1 VDTPKAVLVEID
13 WGAVYKRLTVFALR
27 LAHAVPEVFDGV
39 SPEDLVGETMVA
51 YFTGEGGM
59 KWDSVQ
65 GSLERFLG
73 GVLRNKF
80 LLHARKLR
88 RYGGSL
94 DDARF
99 APEPNASIGKPL
111 TATITKQIEVAAK
124 GDTDLEELIKATQT
138 LDSAANVNQQLS
150 QILDTTIE
158 DVVNRRKRLTRR
170 VDRSVRLDYE
180 RPRDDAE
187 ATS

>member
-1 VDTPKAVLVEID
+1 MDTQKAALVGID
-13 WGAVYKRLTVFALR
+13 LGAVYKRLMVFALR
-27 LAHAVPEVFDGV
+27 LARAVPEVFDGV

-51 YFTGEGGM
+51 YFAGDGGM
-59 KWDSVQ
+59 KWDPVQ

-73 GVLRNKF
+73 GVLRNRF

-88 RYGGSL
+88 RYGGSF

-99 APEPNASIGKPL
+99 VPEPNASLGRPL
-111 TATITKQIEVAAK
+111 VATITRQIEVAAK
-124 GDTDLEELIKATQT
+124 GDRDLEELIEATQS
-138 LDSAANVNQQLS
+138 LDSTANVNQQLCE
-150 QILDTTIE
+150 ILDTTIQ

-170 VDRSVRLDYE
+170 VERAVRLEYE
-180 RPRDDAE
+180 RTRDTAE